1 MRGIDERALAE
12 DVAALVQVPSITGD
26 ERAAVE
32 RLAEIAARRGLETEV
47 VEHDLAAVRA
57 HADHPGEE
65 APRTE
70 LVSLEID
77 TRGDGPR
84 VCLNGHVDVVS
95 PGDAPWQRD
104 PFSGAI
110 DDEHVHG
117 RGAAD
122 MKGAVIAAVHALAAT
137 KDAGVNVVLQ
147 AVPSEEDGG
156 LGTFAALERD
166 ARFDAALLPEPTA
179 FAIATAQAG
188 ALTFK
193 GTVPGVSAHAAVR
206 LEGVSAIDRYV
217 LIHAALRAHETA
229 VNRDV
234 QHPLMRELLLPY
246 PLEVGRVRAGHWSSQ
261 VPDRLEFEGRVG
273 VRVDETPDEARD
285 ALEAAV
291 AQACPEATIEWTG
304 GQFAPGVTAEDH
316 PWPQAVRR
324 AVREELGSEP
334 RFAGVP
340 YGSDMRHFTSRGIP
354 AVMLGTTGLELAH
367 AVDERVRVDELA
379 TLARIIARVLLQA
392 REGLAP

>member
-1 MRGIDERALAE
+1 MPGIDERALAE
-12 DVAALVQVPSITGD
+12 DVAALVQVPSVTGD

-32 RLAEIAARRGLETEV
+32 RLAEIAAARGLGAQV
-47 VEHDLAAVRA
+47 VEHDLGALRA
-57 HADHPGEE
+57 HPGHPGEE
-65 APRTE
+65 APRSE
-70 LVSLEID
+70 LVSLEVE
-77 TRGDGPR
+77 TAGDGPR
-84 VCLNGHVDVVS
+84 ICLNGHVDVVS
-95 PGDAPWQRD
+95 PGDAPWLRD

-110 DDEHVHG
+110 EDGHVHG

-122 MKGAVIAAVHALAAT
+122 MKGAVVAALHAVAAVR
-137 KDAGVNVVLQ
+137 DAGVNVVLQ

-188 ALTFK
+188 ALTFN
-193 GTVPGVSAHAAVR
+193 GIVPGVSAHAAVR
-206 LEGVSAIDRYV
+206 LEGISAIDRYV
-217 LIHAALRAHETA
+217 VVHAALRAHERV
-229 VNRDV
+229 VNSGV
-234 QHPLMRELLLPY
+234 EHPLMRELRLPY
-246 PLEVGRVRAGHWSSQ
+246 PLEVGRVRGGHWSSQ

-291 AQACPEATIEWTG
+291 AAACPEATIAWTG

-324 AVREELGSEP
+324 AAAEELGGEP

-354 AVMLGTTGLELAH
+354 TVMLGTTGLEVAH
-367 AVDERVRVDELA
+367 AVDERVRIDELA
-379 TLARIIARVLLQA
+379 TLARVIARVLLRTHERPA
-392 REGLAP
+392 